1 MKITYLISAIALS
14 LALSSTK
21 SVLAQPANN
30 GEMKKQEFHKEMHN
44 MHGGIPNLTEDQ
56 KAKIKALH
64 LASFKVAEP
73 LRNQLGELKAKQ
85 KTLATADKPD
95 MKAIDANIDEITK
108 VMNQLMKNRASFH
121 QQVRALLN
129 DEQKMW
135 FDTHPMH
142 KGHGMRNQEKGRM
155 HQHEAE
161 MKHHEG
167 NANQHEGEM
176 KHE

>member
-14 LALSSTK
+14 LALGSTK
-21 SVLAQPANN
+21 SILAQPANN
-30 GEMKKQEFHKEMHN
+30 GEMKKQESHKEMQN
-44 MHGGIPNLTEDQ
+44 RHGGIPNLTDDQ
-56 KAKIKALH
+56 KTKIKALH

-108 VMNQLMKNRASFH
+108 VTNQLMKNRASFH

-142 KGHGMRNQEKGRM
+142 KGHGMRDHEKGRM
-155 HQHEAE
+155 KHPDGEKKHNEGKANHQ
-161 MKHHEG
+161 
-167 NANQHEGEM
+167 EGEM
-176 KHE
+176 KSE